1 MRVDESCQTLACIKR
16 MMVPA
21 RMILSHTLKFTT
33 QETIHRSRIQD
44 WGLTFASTPQQVLCL
59 GVSASQYTQTKN
71 HNLPETTTSQFQVRR
86 YSSCAALSDDSHSIV
101 RRKFTGDGDSDLVV
115 ESWISLHLHHRVSN
129 EDISPWYTSECSSLT
144 DTTSF
149 PTGACSCHI
158 HLMKYS
164 TEITTYQQDALT
176 SL

>member
-21 RMILSHTLKFTT
+21 RIILSHTLKFTT

-59 GVSASQYTQTKN
+59 GVLASQYTQTKN

-115 ESWISLHLHHRVSN
+115 EYGFRCISIIESATRIYHP
-129 EDISPWYTSECSSLT
+129 DIQANARRWQTRPAFQQVLAHVTYT
-144 DTTSF
+144 
-149 PTGACSCHI
+149 
-158 HLMKYS
+158 
-164 TEITTYQQDALT
+164 
-176 SL
+176 